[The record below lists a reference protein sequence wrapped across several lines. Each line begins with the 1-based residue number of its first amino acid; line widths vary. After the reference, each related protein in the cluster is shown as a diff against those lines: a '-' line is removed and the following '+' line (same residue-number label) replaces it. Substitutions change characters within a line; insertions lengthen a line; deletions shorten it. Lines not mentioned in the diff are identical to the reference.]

1 MGLNLS
7 IKRIVFYSLLKT
19 QTPNTIKYYHPRRSI
34 STDFLTTSQALQI
47 AGRAG
52 RYRTLYE
59 DGFVTTF
66 SHSDLDVLME
76 ILKMP
81 MEKTQKAGLHPTPDQ
96 IELFSYQLP
105 NHSLSQLL
113 NIFISL
119 CKIDDSKYFLCNY
132 EAIKLAELV
141 DQIKIPLIA
150 KYTFCTSPITTK
162 EKLISSCFVKFVRY
176 YSKNE
181 PVTAEILQDMI
192 KWPLPPNS
200 PVDIDNLKH
209 LEVVYDV
216 LDLYLWLSFRFK
228 ETFIDTE
235 IITQMRLEL
244 EEIIFKGVGKL
255 LSNNKLKRNSSKS
268 NDKHLVK
275 ATAIETR
282 ENLNA
287 QIVPNEVKGKYEVS
301 KETSPIKSAG
311 SETKKS
317 KK

>member
-7 IKRIVFYSLLKT
+7 IKRIVFYSLKKSQT
-19 QTPNTIKYYHPRRSI
+19 QDTKLYNSRSNN
-34 STDFLTTSQALQI
+34 DFLTTSQALQI

-132 EAIKLAELV
+132 EAINLALLI
-141 DQIKIPLIA
+141 DHIPITIKA
-150 KYTFCTSPITTK
+150 KYTFCSSPITTK

-244 EEIIFKGVGKL
+244 EEIIFKGVVKL
-255 LSNNKLKRNSSKS
+255 LSKNQSTKKTNKPNDNEKSQFQVKTDTLESGSSISMSKS
-268 NDKHLVK
+268 
-275 ATAIETR
+275 IET
-282 ENLNA
+282 NA
-287 QIVPNEVKGKYEVS
+287 K
-301 KETSPIKSAG
+301 TS
-311 SETKKS
+311 TK
-317 KK
+317 